1 MRARDIIYVLLY
13 VRRFT
18 RICTTFF
25 FFLFIN
31 IASSS
36 LLRRLF
42 YIFSSL
48 SLHLVKYRT
57 LAVAIIHQTMTPT
70 TMDAKNVYRKQ
81 ISAHLVPSAANDEY
95 YNKQRSV
102 CTWPVEMG
110 DFNDAKTLYD
120 YHIIRTP
127 RVIIMSATRKS
138 REIVPPRVYCFVYDL
153 VDADNCTIYFSWAQ
167 STSELGS
174 RWKRTGW
181 RRISHA
187 PENILYLF
195 TRTDL
200 IPICTHNWRGSRILN
215 RDETAR
221 TVFQRI
227 IVCFLDEEKRFCLLH
242 NNNDEDTTCYIRS
255 SVNIKRKSLL
265 KNKTFESV
273 QKWID
278 LNLRRTNNRPFRL

>member
-1 MRARDIIYVLLY
+1 
-13 VRRFT
+13 
-18 RICTTFF
+18 
-25 FFLFIN
+25 
-31 IASSS
+31 
-36 LLRRLF
+36 
-42 YIFSSL
+42 
-48 SLHLVKYRT
+48 
-57 LAVAIIHQTMTPT
+57 
-70 TMDAKNVYRKQ
+70 
-81 ISAHLVPSAANDEY
+81 
-95 YNKQRSV
+95 
-102 CTWPVEMG
+102 MG

-153 VDADNCTIYFSWAQ
+153 VDADKCTVYFSWAQ

-195 TRTDL
+195 TRTDP

-242 NNNDEDTTCYIRS
+242 NNNDEDTTRYIRS
-255 SVNIKRKSLL
+255 SVNIKRKSVL

-278 LNLRRTNNRPFRL
+278 LNLRRTNNKPFRL